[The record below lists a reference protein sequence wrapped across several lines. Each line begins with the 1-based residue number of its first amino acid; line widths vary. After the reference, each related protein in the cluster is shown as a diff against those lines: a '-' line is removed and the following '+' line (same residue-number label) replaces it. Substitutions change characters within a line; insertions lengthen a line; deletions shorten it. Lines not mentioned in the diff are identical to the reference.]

1 MKDNCMICGK
11 HLSTPRARS
20 EGVGPECK
28 KGFSRRICVL
38 NSALVTLEHIN
49 DLFDET
55 DYDMVFWLDQ
65 VYWRTDEAPYTHSWG
80 ADLEMPSD
88 SAIQELLKMFGVQTT
103 PDVPKDSYTDVL
115 ALQALHTVT
124 VEPEWMSLFE
134 GSASLETIRAGY
146 DQDSLSGTLVEEV
159 AERFFPANY
168 YDAIQLVACADGPYH
183 RLVRWAYEIGGR
195 EGLSAYL
202 ECWSSHAEFTED
214 WQIDEM
220 EACTDAWQRGDTYW
234 GIYPSP
240 FIPLESLVR
249 RLPSGGY
256 FSPLEAEEEILNT
269 DWSPWEPPYGHAG
282 ATSTPRE
289 VIKRL
294 LVRRG

>member
-49 DLFDET
+49 DLFDEA

-80 ADLEMPSD
+80 ASLEIPSE

-115 ALQALHTVT
+115 ALQALHIVT

-134 GSASLETIRAGY
+134 GSASLETIRVGY
-146 DQDSLSGTLVEEV
+146 EQDSLIQSLEGQV
-159 AERFFPANY
+159 AEHFFPENY
-168 YDAIQLVACADGPYH
+168 YDATQLVAEIDGPYH
-183 RLVRWAYEIGGR
+183 RLVRWAFEIGGR
-195 EGLSAYL
+195 EGLSAYI
-202 ECWSSHAEFTED
+202 ECWNNEFNYAQD
-214 WQIDEM
+214 WQIEEM
-220 EACTDAWQRGDTYW
+220 EACTDAWERGDTYW

-240 FIPLESLVR
+240 FIPLETLVR

-256 FSPLEAEEEILNT
+256 FSPLEAEEEILNI
-269 DWSPWEPPYGHAG
+269 DWSPWEPPYGA
-282 ATSTPRE
+282 ALRTTPRE

-294 LVRRG
+294 LARRG